1 MQDLISTI
9 DQSAAEAGIVTGQLQ
24 SILSAMDQL
33 DLAESL
39 AASDKSFVMYQVR
52 PTLLFNLLTCI
63 GNAGPS
69 HSRNCS
75 RRTRHDDQG
84 NLQPTAARCSCPRAH
99 EHLRP
104 AGRSRSRCHCYGQQ
118 RGGGLALPLSRSSGI
133 QVSNRLNS
141 SIKELGE
148 ACNEMVQAGG
158 IVQSNPSDSLAKK
171 ELAVASRAV
180 MQNTSYVLAAL
191 QAGSQGTQ
199 ACINAES
206 NIEGFIVD
214 LETTGMF
221 AAAGTLQAE
230 PNDSFA
236 EHRGNV
242 VGAAESMV
250 DHTKKLVK
258 AAGASQEI
266 LAEAA
271 DSALSTFTSLVASVK
286 QGASSL
292 GSDDVNAQVMLLN
305 GAKDMAGALSELMS
319 STRNASGKSVKVS
332 FLPGVC
338 C

>member
-1 MQDLISTI
+1 
-9 DQSAAEAGIVTGQLQ
+9 
-24 SILSAMDQL
+24 
-33 DLAESL
+33 
-39 AASDKSFVMYQVR
+39 
-52 PTLLFNLLTCI
+52 
-63 GNAGPS
+63 
-69 HSRNCS
+69 
-75 RRTRHDDQG
+75 
-84 NLQPTAARCSCPRAH
+84 
-99 EHLRP
+99 
-104 AGRSRSRCHCYGQQ
+104 
-118 RGGGLALPLSRSSGI
+118 
-133 QVSNRLNS
+133 
-141 SIKELGE
+141 
-148 ACNEMVQAGG
+148 MVQAGG

-332 FLPGVC
+332 SLPGVC